1 MPVNVALSLS
11 LSPYPRVPQM
21 TKCGHVFCRHC
32 LLQYFD
38 DDTGRKWKKCPICVE
53 LISCEDSQL
62 KSTALEL
69 VVPCKP
75 GDSRTFVLVER
86 MRHSTLA
93 ALRQPGEGP
102 IGSLLYETDPSAKFS
117 RIAIAEAV
125 SARIDHQSLEL
136 LARAREAQQSQDL
149 SYPYLL
155 HVMQQMQV
163 SNVARVASE
172 SAAQPASKPPR
183 EKRVSS
189 NSPWSDSED
198 EAEPATPEVD
208 AAASAAAA
216 PLLDDEDAAAT
227 TATTTTTTT
236 TTTARQPVRLSSV
249 AESDRTLYYQC
260 TPASSHDVAHSL
272 ATANTSASLR
282 SRRRATT
289 VHTSFDYEVPLATLR
304 LLRSAAAHVHG
315 ASARDRGVLR

>member
-1 MPVNVALSLS
+1 
-11 LSPYPRVPQM
+11 M

-208 AAASAAAA
+208 AAAAAAAAA
-216 PLLDDEDAAAT
+216 PRRRSCCHHRNDYHHYND
-227 TATTTTTTT
+227 
-236 TTTARQPVRLSSV
+236 
-249 AESDRTLYYQC
+249 YHC
-260 TPASSHDVAHSL
+260 TPARAALVSGRERPHSVLPMYASEL
-272 ATANTSASLR
+272 A
-282 SRRRATT
+282 RRR
-289 VHTSFDYEVPLATLR
+289 TLSR
-304 LLRSAAAHVHG
+304 NC
-315 ASARDRGVLR
+315 